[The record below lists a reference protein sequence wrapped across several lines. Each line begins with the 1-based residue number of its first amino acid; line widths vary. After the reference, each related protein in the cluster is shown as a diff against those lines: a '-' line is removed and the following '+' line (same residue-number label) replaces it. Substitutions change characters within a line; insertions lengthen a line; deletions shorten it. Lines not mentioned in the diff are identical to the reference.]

1 MFGAGGY
8 GLNRQRMEFYW
19 SVYAAHEGDRSH
31 PLAAVLRA
39 DLRDLPPVLVHL
51 AELDVLR
58 SEGEA
63 LVRKLREAGVT
74 VETETFKGLLHGFV
88 RATGFVSQA
97 RDAMSKAVAFMKR
110 VV

>member
-1 MFGAGGY
+1 
-8 GLNRQRMEFYW
+8 MEFYW
-19 SVYAAHEGDRSH
+19 SVYASHEGDRSH

-39 DLRDLPPVLVHL
+39 DLHGLPPVLVHL

-63 LVRKLREAGVT
+63 LVQKLRDAGVE
-74 VETETFKGLLHGFV
+74 VETETFPGLVHGFV
-88 RATGFVSQA
+88 RATEFIAQS
-97 RDAMSKAVAFMKR
+97 RTAMTKAVAFMQR

>member
-1 MFGAGGY
+1 MPICAG
-8 GLNRQRMEFYW
+8 
-19 SVYAAHEGDRSH
+19 
-31 PLAAVLRA
+31 
-39 DLRDLPPVLVHL
+39 LPPVLVHL

-88 RATGFVSQA
+88 RATGFVG
-97 RDAMSKAVAFMKR
+97 KVA
-110 VV
+110 